1 MFEWMLNVLRVRSLT
16 LVVFGLTF
24 SQYTLAGEDGNDT
37 ARSAPS
43 TQLIRDTTVAPAD
56 YEYRP
61 IEAPAAGMRWQSD
74 PVADVQLDDGN
85 TLARLT
91 RVRNLSLLTM
101 AEFRHSRFF
110 FGVNSDGIVGFH
122 LVGSS
127 RDQNARFL
135 EVARMPHL
143 H

>member
-24 SQYTLAGEDGNDT
+24 SLHAVADDGGVDRPKS
-37 ARSAPS
+37 ARSA
-43 TQLIRDTTVAPAD
+43 QLIRDTTIAPRD

-61 IEAPAAGMRWQSD
+61 IEAPVAAMRWQSD
-74 PVADVQLDDGN
+74 PVAELQLDEGT

-101 AEFRHSRFF
+101 AEFRQSRLF
-110 FGVNSDGIVGFH
+110 FGINSDGIVGFH
-122 LVGSS
+122 VIGSS